1 MKKLLYSILF
11 LSTCISIAQELKSPS
26 EFLRYELGTQFTRH
40 HEVVDYYQYLASV
53 ASDRVQLQ
61 EYGKTNEGRP
71 LLLAYISSADNILN
85 LENIRKEHL
94 KNTIGEGASSKA
106 IVWLSYNVH
115 GNESVSTEASMQ
127 TIYDLLTSKSAYL
140 ENTVV
145 LMDPCLN
152 PDGRDRYVNWYNE
165 NKNTPNN
172 IDPNSKEHHEGWLNG
187 RANHYMF
194 DLNRDWAWL
203 TQVESQQR
211 LKYFNKWLPHVHVD
225 FHEQGVDT
233 PYYFTPAAEPFHEVI
248 TNFQRDFQ
256 VTIGKNHAKYFDA
269 NGWFYF
275 TKEVFDLLYPSYG
288 DTYPMY
294 NGGIG
299 MTYEQGG
306 SGRAG
311 LGVKTSI
318 GDTLTLKDRIAHHHT
333 TGLST
338 VEVASK
344 NAQQLNN
351 EFKKFYTKK
360 SFKYKSYALN
370 GDADKID
377 ALTALL
383 RQHQIKYHWGKEGS
397 AKGFSYTTGK
407 TQTLPMNKKSLVVHT
422 DQPKGTLVKVL
433 FEPKAKLSDSLTYD
447 ITAWSLPY
455 AYGLNSIASESKINA
470 TAAGDW
476 TANSP
481 KRTNISEDTY
491 AYVSD
496 WNSMKDARFLADLL
510 KTKIRVRFA
519 QKPFT
524 LEGQT
529 HERGSLIITK
539 SDNKHHKNFIKTL
552 TDISSTHYVSLTPV
566 HTGFVD
572 SGKDFGS
579 KYVQMIA
586 DVKVAILSGE
596 PTSTLRFGEIWHFF
610 EQQLQYPIA
619 VINTEY
625 MNQVDFSAYDVL
637 ILPSGSGYK
646 SFMTADRLK
655 DLKEWVSNGGKLI
668 AMGSSI
674 KSLTGKDGFAIK
686 AKKTEKSTVFSVQPY
701 DDSARERVKSA
712 IAGAIF
718 KTKVDTT
725 HPLAFGYDNSYFT
738 LKLGADAYEYLENG
752 NVVYLEENQNKPVS
766 GFAGSKAQKKIAKTV
781 VFGVENHGSGSVIYM
796 VDNPLFRGFWENG
809 KLFFANAL
817 FMVE

>member
-1 MKKLLYSILF
+1 MF
-11 LSTCISIAQELKSPS
+11 AFAQELKSPS
-26 EFLRYELGTQFTRH
+26 EFLGYELGSQFTRH

-61 EYGKTNEGRP
+61 EYGKTNERRP
-71 LLLAYISSADNILN
+71 LLLAYVSSVDNMQN
-85 LENIRKEHL
+85 LESIREEHL
-94 KNTIGEGASSKA
+94 KNTVGEGNPTKA

-127 TIYDLLTSKSAYL
+127 TIYDLLTSKSDYL

-145 LMDPCLN
+145 LMDPCIN
-152 PDGRDRYVNWYNE
+152 PDGRDRYVNWYNQ
-165 NKNTPNN
+165 NKNAPYN
-172 IDPNSKEHHEGWLNG
+172 IDPNSKEHHEGWLSG

-225 FHEQGVDT
+225 FHEQGVDN
-233 PYYFTPAAEPFHEVI
+233 PYYFAPAAEPFHEVI
-248 TNFQRDFQ
+248 TDFQRDFQ

-288 DTYPMY
+288 DTYPTM

-338 VEVASK
+338 IEVASK
-344 NAQQLNN
+344 NAKKLND
-351 EFKKFYTKK
+351 EFKKFYVKK
-360 SFKYKSYALN
+360 NFKYKSYAMN

-377 ALTALL
+377 ALTTLL
-383 RQHQIKYHWGKEGS
+383 KQHNIEYNWGTSGS
-397 AKGFSYTTGK
+397 AKGFSYNTGR
-407 TQTLPMNKKSLVVHT
+407 TQSIRMNEKSLVIHT

-433 FEPKAKLSDSLTYD
+433 FEPRAKLSDSVTYD

-455 AYGLNSIASESKINA
+455 AYGLNAVASEAKINA
-470 TAAGDW
+470 MSNTDMTA
-476 TANSP
+476 TSIEISN
-481 KRTNISEDTY
+481 NINKGTY

-510 KTKIRVRFA
+510 KAKIRVRYA
-519 QKPFT
+519 QKPFS
-524 LEGQT
+524 LDGKT
-529 HERGSLIITK
+529 HKRGSLIITQ
-539 SDNKHHKNFIKTL
+539 SDNKNHKSFIETL
-552 TDISSTHYVSLTPV
+552 STISSKHVVGLTPV
-566 HTGFVD
+566 QTGFVD

-579 KYVQMIA
+579 SSVQMVN
-586 DVKVAILSGE
+586 DLKVAVLSGE

-610 EQQLQYPIA
+610 EQQLQYPVA
-619 VINTEY
+619 VIDSEY
-625 MNQVDFSAYDVL
+625 MNRVDFSEYDVL
-637 ILPSGSGYK
+637 ILPSGWRYK
-646 SFMTADRLK
+646 GFMTKDKLK
-655 DLKEWVSNGGKLI
+655 DLKEWVSEGGKLI
-668 AMGSSI
+668 AMGGAI
-674 KSLTGKDGFAIK
+674 KGLSGKDGFSIKSKEQEKDSTKSVRPFDGSEREQIKNAI
-686 AKKTEKSTVFSVQPY
+686 T
-701 DDSARERVKSA
+701 
-712 IAGAIF
+712 GAIF
-718 KTKVDTT
+718 KTKVDNT
-725 HPLAFGYDNSYFT
+725 HPLAYGYDSNYFT
-738 LKLGADAYEYLENG
+738 LKLGDDSYDYLTNG

-766 GFAGSKAQKKIAKTV
+766 GFAGSKAQEKIAKTLI
-781 VFGVENHGSGSVIYM
+781 FGVENHGSGSVIYM

-817 FMVE
+817 FMVN